1 MSATAD
7 RYASLAASVHSAGQA
22 AIDREDIKAG
32 RLLRSLNTQCAEQ
45 LIDATI
51 TFIGG
56 GRVRVTLYG
65 VDWDLSVQQM
75 GEDVAQVIDNAL
87 DELNRKGRS

>member
-1 MSATAD
+1 MTTTQARYGNLAD
-7 RYASLAASVHSAGQA
+7 SVRKAGQA
-22 AIDREDIKAG
+22 QLDRERMKAG
-32 RLLRSLNTQCAEQ
+32 QLLLDLQARCAEQ

-65 VDWDLSVQQM
+65 VDWDLNVQEM
-75 GEDVAQVIDNAL
+75 GEDVSDVIDKAL

>member
-1 MSATAD
+1 MTTSQRYGAIAD
-7 RYASLAASVHSAGQA
+7 GVQKAGQA
-22 AIDREDIKAG
+22 QLDRERMKAG
-32 RLLRSLNTQCAEQ
+32 QLLLDLQARCAEQ

-65 VDWDLSVQQM
+65 VDWDLSVQEM

-87 DELNRKGRS
+87 DQLNRKGRS